1 MLTDLDQNQMEDK
14 LLIWKLKNG
23 SDEALCRIYEKY
35 EEHLLASAISLLY
48 DVGSAEDVV
57 HDVFV
62 SFAQS
67 ADKLKLNGNLKG
79 YLTRCVVNLARDKI
93 RAIQRHRIRL
103 NEANPAG
110 SDLQQPSHAVIRDE
124 ELDRLSQAMGS
135 LPYEQRETI
144 VLHLR
149 GEMTFK
155 AIAKSQGV
163 SINTVCSRYRYGL
176 DKLRSLLNG
185 EVIE

>member
-1 MLTDLDQNQMEDK
+1 MEDK
-14 LLIWKLKNG
+14 QLIWKLKKG
-23 SDEALCRIYEKY
+23 SNEALCRIYEKY

-67 ADKLKLNGNLKG
+67 ADKLKLDGNLKG

-93 RAIQRHRIRL
+93 RAIQRHRIGL
-103 NEANPAG
+103 NEANPVG
-110 SDLQQPSHAVIRDE
+110 PDIQQPSQAVIQNE
-124 ELDRLSQAMGS
+124 ELYRLSQAMGS

-155 AIAKSQGV
+155 AIAKSQCV

-176 DKLRSLLNG
+176 DKLRSLLNS
-185 EVIE
+185 EVIQ

>member
-1 MLTDLDQNQMEDK
+1 MEDK

-23 SDEALCRIYEKY
+23 SNEALCRIYEKY

-57 HDVFV
+57 HDIFV

-79 YLTRCVVNLARDKI
+79 YLTRCVVNLARDRI
-93 RAIQRHRIRL
+93 RATQRHRIGL
-103 NEANPAG
+103 DKANPAG
-110 SDLQQPSHAVIRDE
+110 SDIQQPPHAVIRDE

-135 LPYEQRETI
+135 LPYEQQETI

-155 AIAKSQGV
+155 AIAESQGV

-176 DKLRSLLNG
+176 DKLRSLLNN
-185 EVIE
+185 EVKQ

>member
-1 MLTDLDQNQMEDK
+1 MEDK
-14 LLIWKLKNG
+14 LLIWKLKKGN
-23 SDEALCRIYEKY
+23 SEALCHIYEKY

-48 DVGSAEDVV
+48 DVSSAEDVV

-93 RAIQRHRIRL
+93 RASKRHSL
-103 NEANPAG
+103 VTNNTNPPEL
-110 SDLQQPSHAVIRDE
+110 DLQQPSHKAIKDE
-124 ELDRLSQAMGS
+124 EIDRLSHATGS

-185 EVIE
+185 EVIK

>member
-1 MLTDLDQNQMEDK
+1 MEDK
-14 LLIWKLKNG
+14 LLIWKLKKG
-23 SDEALCRIYEKY
+23 SNEALCRIYEKY

-62 SFAQS
+62 LFAQS
-67 ADKLKLNGNLKG
+67 ADKLKPNGNLKG

-93 RAIQRHRIRL
+93 RAIQRHWVGL
-103 NEANPAG
+103 NNANPAG
-110 SDLQQPSHAVIRDE
+110 LDLKQPSQSVIQDE

-135 LPYEQRETI
+135 LSYEQRETI

-176 DKLRSLLNG
+176 TKLRSLLNG
-185 EVIE
+185 EVKQ

>member
-1 MLTDLDQNQMEDK
+1 MEDK
-14 LLIWKLKNG
+14 LLIWKLKKG
-23 SDEALCRIYEKY
+23 SNEALCRIYEKY

-48 DVGSAEDVV
+48 DVNSAEDVV

-93 RAIQRHRIRL
+93 RATQRHRIGL
-103 NEANPAG
+103 DKAKPAG
-110 SDLQQPSHAVIRDE
+110 LDLKQPSQSLIQDE

-149 GEMTFK
+149 GKMTFK
-155 AIAKSQGV
+155 AIAKSQDV

-176 DKLRSLLNG
+176 TKLRSLLNG
-185 EVIE
+185 EVVK

>member
-1 MLTDLDQNQMEDK
+1 MKDT
-14 LLIWKLKNG
+14 LLIWKFKNG
-23 SDEALCRIYEKY
+23 SNEALRLIYEKY

-93 RAIQRHRIRL
+93 RAMQRHRVRL
-103 NEANPAG
+103 NEANPAEP
-110 SDLQQPSHAVIRDE
+110 DMQQPSQAVIRDE
-124 ELDRLSQAMGS
+124 ELDRLRRAMGS
-135 LPYEQRETI
+135 LPYEQQEII

-149 GEMTFK
+149 GGMTFR

-176 DKLRSLLNG
+176 DKLRTLLNG
-185 EVIE
+185 EVIR

>member
-1 MLTDLDQNQMEDK
+1 MEDK

-23 SDEALCRIYEKY
+23 SNEALRRIYEKY

-93 RAIQRHRIRL
+93 RAIRRHRIRL
-103 NEANPAG
+103 NEASPAG

-155 AIAKSQGV
+155 AIAKSQGA

-176 DKLRSLLNG
+176 NRLRSLLNG

>member
-1 MLTDLDQNQMEDK
+1 MEDR
-14 LLIWKLKNG
+14 LLIWKLKKG
-23 SDEALCRIYEKY
+23 SNEALCRIYEKY

-57 HDVFV
+57 HDVIV
-62 SFAQS
+62 SLAQS

-93 RAIQRHRIRL
+93 RAIKRHRIES
-103 NEANPAG
+103 NEINQA
-110 SDLQQPSHAVIRDE
+110 DLYLQQPPHAVIRDE

-155 AIAKSQGV
+155 AIAKSQGI

-176 DKLRSLLNG
+176 DKLRSLLNS

>member
-1 MLTDLDQNQMEDK
+1 MEDK
-14 LLIWKLKNG
+14 LLIWKLKKG
-23 SDEALCRIYEKY
+23 SNEALCRIYEKY

-57 HDVFV
+57 HDVIV
-62 SFAQS
+62 SLAQS
-67 ADKLKLNGNLKG
+67 ADKLKTNGNLKG
-79 YLTRCVVNLARDKI
+79 YLTKCVVNLARDKV
-93 RAIQRHRIRL
+93 RAAQRHKIGL
-103 NEANPAG
+103 DKKYPTT

-124 ELDRLSQAMGS
+124 ELDRLSKALGS
-135 LPYEQRETI
+135 LPYGQRETI

-155 AIAKSQGV
+155 AIAELEGV

-185 EVIE
+185 KVKK

>member
-1 MLTDLDQNQMEDK
+1 MEDK
-14 LLIWKLKNG
+14 LLIWKLKKG
-23 SDEALCRIYEKY
+23 SNEALCRIYEKY

-57 HDVFV
+57 HDVIV
-62 SFAQS
+62 SLAQS

-93 RAIQRHRIRL
+93 RAAQRHQIGL
-103 NEANPAG
+103 GKKYPAG
-110 SDLQQPSHAVIRDE
+110 SELQQPSHAVIQNE

-185 EVIE
+185 EVIQ

>member
-1 MLTDLDQNQMEDK
+1 MEDK

-23 SDEALCRIYEKY
+23 SNDALCRIYEKY
-35 EEHLLASAISLLY
+35 EGHLLASAISLLY
-48 DVGSAEDVV
+48 DVSSAEDVV

-93 RAIQRHRIRL
+93 RAAKRHRIRL
-103 NEANPAG
+103 NETNPDM
-110 SDLQQPSHAVIRDE
+110 SVLKQPSHAIIRDE
-124 ELDRLSQAMGS
+124 EMDRLSQAMDC
-135 LPYEQRETI
+135 LPYEQQETI

-185 EVIE
+185 EVIQ

>member
-1 MLTDLDQNQMEDK
+1 MEDR

-23 SDEALCRIYEKY
+23 SSEALCRIYEKY
-35 EEHLLASAISLLY
+35 EEHLLASAITLLP
-48 DVGSAEDVV
+48 DVSSAEDVV

-93 RAIQRHRIRL
+93 RAAQRHQVGL
-103 NEANPAG
+103 DKNYPTM
-110 SDLQQPSHAVIRDE
+110 SDVQQPSHAVIRNE
-124 ELDRLSQAMGS
+124 ELERLSRAMSS

-149 GEMTFK
+149 GEMTFN
-155 AIAKSQGV
+155 AIARLQGV

-185 EVIE
+185 EVIQ

>member
-1 MLTDLDQNQMEDK
+1 MEDR
-14 LLIWKLKNG
+14 LLIWKLKKG
-23 SDEALCRIYEKY
+23 SNEALCRIYEKY

-93 RAIQRHRIRL
+93 RAMQRHRVRL
-103 NEANPAG
+103 NEANPAE
-110 SDLQQPSHAVIRDE
+110 SDVQQPSQAVIRDE
-124 ELDRLSQAMGS
+124 ELDRLRRAMGS

-149 GEMTFK
+149 GDMTFR
-155 AIAKSQGV
+155 AIARLQGV
-163 SINTVCSRYRYGL
+163 STNTVCSRYRYGL
-176 DKLRSLLNG
+176 DKLRLLLNG
-185 EVIE
+185 EVIR

>member
-1 MLTDLDQNQMEDK
+1 MEDK

-23 SDEALCRIYEKY
+23 NDEALRRIYEKY

-48 DVGSAEDVV
+48 DVSSAEDVV

-67 ADKLKLNGNLKG
+67 TDKLKLNGNLKG

-93 RAIQRHRIRL
+93 RAIKRHRIGL
-103 NEANPAG
+103 NEANPLEL
-110 SDLQQPSHAVIRDE
+110 DLQQPSHAVIRDE
-124 ELDRLSQAMGS
+124 ELDHLSQAMGS

-155 AIAKSQGV
+155 AIAKLQDV

-185 EVIE
+185 EVIR

>member
-1 MLTDLDQNQMEDK
+1 MEDK
-14 LLIWKLKNG
+14 LLIRNLKKG
-23 SDEALCRIYEKY
+23 SNQALCRIYEKY

-67 ADKLKLNGNLKG
+67 ADRLKLNGNLKG

-93 RAIQRHRIRL
+93 RATQRHRVGL
-103 NEANPAG
+103 DKADPAG
-110 SDLQQPSHAVIRDE
+110 SDVQQPSHVIIRDE

-155 AIAKSQGV
+155 AIARSQSI

-185 EVIE
+185 EVTE

>member
-1 MLTDLDQNQMEDK
+1 MEDN

-23 SDEALCRIYEKY
+23 SKEALCRIYEKY
-35 EEHLLASAISLLY
+35 EDRLLASAISVLN
-48 DVGSAEDVV
+48 DVSTAEDVV

-67 ADKLKLNGNLKG
+67 ADKLKLGGNLKG

-93 RAIQRHRIRL
+93 RAKQRHRPGPDKP
-103 NEANPAG
+103 NPTG
-110 SDLQQPSHAVIRDE
+110 PDLQQPSHAVIRDE
-124 ELDRLSQAMGS
+124 DLDRLSQAMSS

-163 SINTVCSRYRYGL
+163 PINTVCSRYRYGL

-185 EVIE
+185 EVIQ

>member
-1 MLTDLDQNQMEDK
+1 MEDK
-14 LLIWKLKNG
+14 LLIRKLKKG
-23 SDEALCRIYEKY
+23 SNQALCRIYEKY

-67 ADKLKLNGNLKG
+67 AEKLKLNGNLKG

-93 RAIQRHRIRL
+93 RASKRHRLIT
-103 NEANPAG
+103 NSTNP
-110 SDLQQPSHAVIRDE
+110 SEVDLQQPSHTAVQDE
-124 ELDRLSQAMGS
+124 EIDRLSRAMGS
-135 LPYEQRETI
+135 LPYEQREII

-155 AIAKSQGV
+155 AIARSQGV

-185 EVIE
+185 EVTE

>member
-1 MLTDLDQNQMEDK
+1 MNQMEDR
-14 LLIWKLKNG
+14 LLIWKLKKG
-23 SDEALCRIYEKY
+23 SNEALCRIYEKY

-48 DVGSAEDVV
+48 DVSSAEDVV

-67 ADKLKLNGNLKG
+67 ADRLKLNGNLKG

-93 RAIQRHRIRL
+93 RATQRHRVGL
-103 NEANPAG
+103 DKANPAG
-110 SDLQQPSHAVIRDE
+110 LDLQQPSHAVIRDE
-124 ELDRLSQAMGS
+124 ELDRLSQALSS

-155 AIAKSQGV
+155 AIARTQGV

>member
-1 MLTDLDQNQMEDK
+1 MEDK
-14 LLIWKLKNG
+14 LLIWKLKKG
-23 SDEALCRIYEKY
+23 SNEALCRIYEKY

-48 DVGSAEDVV
+48 DVSSAEDVV

-93 RAIQRHRIRL
+93 RAIQRHNIGL
-103 NEANPAG
+103 NKAKPAE
-110 SDLQQPSHAVIRDE
+110 SDVQQPSYAVIRDE

-135 LPYEQRETI
+135 LSYEQRETI

-176 DKLRSLLNG
+176 TKLRSLLNG
-185 EVIE
+185 EVKQ

>member
-1 MLTDLDQNQMEDK
+1 MEDK
-14 LLIWKLKNG
+14 LLIWKLKKG
-23 SDEALCRIYEKY
+23 SNEALCRIYEKY

-62 SFAQS
+62 LFAQS
-67 ADKLKLNGNLKG
+67 ADKLKLDGNLKG
-79 YLTRCVVNLARDKI
+79 YLTRCVVNLARDRI
-93 RAIQRHRIRL
+93 RAVQRHQLRL
-103 NEANPAG
+103 KDANPSD
-110 SDLQQPSHAVIRDE
+110 SDLQQPSKAVIRDE
-124 ELDRLSQAMGS
+124 ELGRLSQAMSS

-144 VLHLR
+144 ILHLR

-185 EVIE
+185 EAIK

>member
-1 MLTDLDQNQMEDK
+1 MEDK
-14 LLIWKLKNG
+14 LLIWKLKKG
-23 SDEALCRIYEKY
+23 SNEALCRIYEKY

-48 DVGSAEDVV
+48 DVSSAEDVV

-62 SFAQS
+62 TFAQS

-93 RAIQRHRIRL
+93 RAIQRQHIGL
-103 NEANPAG
+103 NKAKPAG
-110 SDLQQPSHAVIRDE
+110 LDLKQPSLSVIQDE
-124 ELDRLSQAMGS
+124 ELDLLSQAMGS

-176 DKLRSLLNG
+176 TKLRSLLNG
-185 EVIE
+185 EVAK

>member
-1 MLTDLDQNQMEDK
+1 MEDK
-14 LLIWKLKNG
+14 LLIRKLKKG
-23 SDEALCRIYEKY
+23 SNKALCRIYEKY

-79 YLTRCVVNLARDKI
+79 YLTRCVVNIAHDRI
-93 RAIQRHRIRL
+93 RAAKRHQIGLDKRY
-103 NEANPAG
+103 PAG
-110 SDLQQPSHAVIRDE
+110 TDLQLPHQAAIHDE
-124 ELDRLSQAMGS
+124 ELDRLSQAMIS
-135 LPYEQRETI
+135 LSYEQRETI

-149 GEMTFK
+149 GGMTFK
-155 AIAKSQGV
+155 AIARSQGV